1 MAVRTRKPS
10 RAPGACAHPATIASA
25 LIALSTVGVGANAQ
39 TMGPVANFGPAPIH
53 VDAPSRPV
61 EPAVPAAAAQNLP
74 AQETRPLLAASTT
87 NAAPAML
94 ERNTPAALESA
105 GPSWLRVVG
114 ALAIVIAIIFAV
126 RFTIRRV
133 ATTGGLRGQ
142 FGAAGRAPSGVLEVL
157 GRYPISR
164 GQSLVLLRVD
174 QRVLLLSQSG
184 SGFRTLANFDEP
196 SDVASLLMRT
206 RDDQSESLSGKF
218 RQMLGAFERDPT
230 MTRDVEHIDLTR
242 RAPLATHRT
251 QAHPAPSVQ
260 RVATPRDAQDAIR
273 KRLATLREATA

>member
-1 MAVRTRKPS
+1 MAVRTRNLS
-10 RAPGACAHPATIASA
+10 RAPGARAYPPTFASA
-25 LIALSTVGVGANAQ
+25 LIALSIIGVGANAQ
-39 TMGPVANFGPAPIH
+39 TMGPIANFGPASIDVETP
-53 VDAPSRPV
+53 PRPL
-61 EPAVPAAAAQNLP
+61 EPAIPAAPAQNLP
-74 AQETRPLLAASTT
+74 AQESRPLLAPGPTK
-87 NAAPAML
+87 AAPATL
-94 ERNTPAALESA
+94 EGDPPGVVDSA

-114 ALAIVIAIIFAV
+114 ALAIVLAIIFAV
-126 RFTIRRV
+126 RVAVRRV
-133 ATTGGLRGQ
+133 ATIGGLRGQ

-218 RQMLGAFERDPT
+218 RQMLSAFERDPS
-230 MTRDVEHIDLTR
+230 MTRGVEHIDLTR
-242 RAPLATHRT
+242 RAPLAPHRA
-251 QAHPAPSVQ
+251 QAHPAPAVQ